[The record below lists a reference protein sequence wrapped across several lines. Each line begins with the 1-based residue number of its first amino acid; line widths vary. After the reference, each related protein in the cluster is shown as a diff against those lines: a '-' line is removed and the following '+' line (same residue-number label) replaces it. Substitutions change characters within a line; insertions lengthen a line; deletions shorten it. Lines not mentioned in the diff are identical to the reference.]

1 MKFYKLSEHQY
12 LYFFDMNFSNVS
24 TFEDFPL
31 KYVCKNKSL
40 MCLIFCNTF

>member
-1 MKFYKLSEHQY
+1 MKFYKLSEHQC

-24 TFEDFPL
+24 TFGGFPL

-40 MCLIFCNTF
+40 MYLIFCNTF